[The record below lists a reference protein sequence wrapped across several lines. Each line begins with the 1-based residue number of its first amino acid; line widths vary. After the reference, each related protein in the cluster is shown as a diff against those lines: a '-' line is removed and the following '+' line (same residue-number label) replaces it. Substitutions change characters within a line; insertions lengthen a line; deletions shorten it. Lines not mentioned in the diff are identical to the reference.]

1 MKRKSRF
8 LFIHQNFPGQ
18 FVHTAPAIAQLGH
31 EVVALRIRKHA
42 SEKMVNWQGVQVL
55 PYDLSGANVK
65 GLHPWLTDI
74 ETKTLRA
81 TACWKACRQLK
92 AAGWNPDVIVA
103 HPGWGESLFVKSV
116 WPSARLGL
124 YAELYYQAT
133 GADSDFDPEFQ
144 STPSDEVRNRLQM
157 KNLNNLAHLSIAD
170 ALLSPTRW
178 QADSFPSPWRETITV
193 VHDGVSTDSIKPD
206 PGATLTLATSTQT
219 LHRQDTV
226 ITYVARH
233 LEPYRGFH
241 VFMRALPELL
251 RRLPSA
257 QIIIVGDEAEGY
269 GPLPAN
275 HATWRDLLTQEVQAG
290 ISAPDWQRIHFL
302 GRVNRATF
310 TKVLQL
316 STVHVYLSYP
326 FVLSWSVLEA
336 MSAGCAIVA
345 SDTAP
350 VREVLE
356 HGREGLLVDFFDKN
370 ALVESISQLTQDPSQ
385 RQRLGEAAR
394 QLATSRF
401 DLRTVCLPA
410 QLKWIQSLC

>member
-1 MKRKSRF
+1 MSRF

-18 FVHTAPAIAQLGH
+18 FVHTAPAIARLGH
-31 EVVALRIRKHA
+31 EVLALRIKKHA
-42 SEKMVNWQGVQVL
+42 SEKLVNWQGVQVL
-55 PYDLSGANVK
+55 PYELSGANVK

-116 WPSARLGL
+116 WPSARVGL

-144 STPSDEVRNRLQM
+144 NTPSDEVRNRLQM

-193 VHDGVSTDSIKPD
+193 AHDGVSTDSIQPD
-206 PGATLTLATSTQT
+206 PGVALTLAASSRT

-226 ITYVARH
+226 ITFVARH

-241 VFMRALPELL
+241 VFMRALPNLL

-269 GPLPAN
+269 GPLPGR
-275 HATWRDLLTQEVQAG
+275 HATWREILTQEVQAS
-290 ISAPDWQRIHFL
+290 ISAQDWQRVHFL

-326 FVLSWSVLEA
+326 FVLSWSLLEA

-350 VREVLE
+350 VREVIE

-370 ALVESISQLTQDPSQ
+370 ALVESICQLKQHPSQ
-385 RQRLGEAAR
+385 RRTLGEAAR
-394 QLATSRF
+394 KSAISRF

-410 QLKWIQSLC
+410 QLKWIQSLG